1 VKTLLLLLLLLQSV
15 REMHWIATR
24 NAVVSF
30 PKWRFFF
37 RSSYRTYSS
46 LKPSSPIL
54 LNRRY
59 SEGISCLRDGKSL
72 KRITT
77 ASKKVKTSSDVL
89 TDKDLSHLVWWKE
102 RLQTCKK
109 PSTLQL
115 IERLMYTNL
124 LGLDPSLR
132 NGRSV
137 LF

>member
-1 VKTLLLLLLLLQSV
+1 
-15 REMHWIATR
+15 
-24 NAVVSF
+24 
-30 PKWRFFF
+30 
-37 RSSYRTYSS
+37 
-46 LKPSSPIL
+46 
-54 LNRRY
+54 
-59 SEGISCLRDGKSL
+59 L

-132 NGRSV
+132 NGSLKDGNLNWEMLQFKSRFPREVLLCRVGEFYEAIGIDACILVEYAGLNPFGGLRSDSIPKAGCPIMV
-137 LF
+137 HNPF